1 MSENPLI
8 RIRVLQH
15 EPFEGAGLIEDWA
28 LLNNHP
34 VSVTHIYNN
43 ENLPDPDA
51 FDWLVIMGGA
61 MSVNDEDTYPWLK
74 PEKEFVGHAIA
85 NGKVI
90 IGICFGSQL
99 IANALGKKVY
109 KNKSKEIGWFPVH
122 LTEAAKQS
130 SFITEQWNNQAFFH
144 WHGETF
150 DLPDN
155 AIHLAYSSACK
166 NQAFSISNKIFAFQ
180 FHPETNEHTLGQ
192 MVGSGSEELVKD
204 EFVMTA
210 EEIKAKSGI
219 MNSTRSLYFEFL
231 DKLAKVDQPC
241 GSSAGK

>member
-1 MSENPLI
+1 MFENPLI

-15 EPFEGAGLIEDWA
+15 EPFEGAGLSEDWA

-43 ENLPDPDA
+43 ENLPDPDS

-61 MSVNDEDTYPWLK
+61 MSVNDEDKYAWLK
-74 PEKEFVGHAIA
+74 PEKEFVRQAIE
-85 NGKVI
+85 NGKII

-99 IANALGKKVY
+99 IANALGKKVC
-109 KNKSKEIGWFPVH
+109 KNKSKEIGWFPIH
-122 LTEAAKQS
+122 LTDAGKQS
-130 SFITEQWNNQAFFH
+130 SFFAENWNNQSFFH

-150 DLPDN
+150 DLPEN
-155 AIHLAYSSACK
+155 AIHLACSAACQ

-210 EEIKAKSGI
+210 GEIKAGTSI
-219 MNSTRSLYFEFL
+219 INSTRLLYFEFL
-231 DKLAKVDQPC
+231 NKLAKVEQLS
-241 GSSAGK
+241 GNSAGK